1 MTDQTEAG
9 ATLLEPVTRDSLDG
23 KIANGDRITDLD
35 AAWLYREAS
44 LEDLRRWATSVKS
57 RFHDPQTA
65 TYLIMRIIN
74 YTNVC
79 VALCDYCSF
88 YELPKSSKGYVLTKQ
103 AIFDK
108 IDEVLALGGDFVGFN
123 GGHNPRLSVD
133 WYADLFASIRNRY
146 GDSIEFYA
154 LTVAELIY
162 IARHCKMTPFEAAS
176 RLREA
181 GVRWITGG
189 GAEILTNEFRARHS
203 PLKYTAD
210 EYIDGQKQ
218 ILQAGVRTT
227 ATMVVGFDES
237 IEERIEHLRRCR
249 NLQDETNGL
258 FSFLTW
264 TYKAFG
270 NKLGGEEIS
279 GEDYLRHLAVCR
291 IYLDNVRMIRTSVLT
306 QNANALTG
314 LHYGANDFDIPLEDE
329 VTQKAGATIERDIE
343 SVLAAARNEG
353 FKLEFRPMALTT
365 HTAWPTAHP

>member
-1 MTDQTEAG
+1 MSIPDTIQT
-9 ATLLEPVTRDSLDG
+9 
-23 KIANGDRITDLD
+23 KIREHDRITDEEAL
-35 AAWLYREAS
+35 WLYRDAS
-44 LEDLRRWATSVKS
+44 MEELRHWATAVKS

-74 YTNVC
+74 YTNIC

-88 YELPKSSKGYVLTKQ
+88 YELPKSDRGYVLTKHQ
-103 AIFDK
+103 IFDK
-108 IDEVLALGGDFVGFN
+108 IDEVLELGGDFVGFN

-133 WYADLFASIRNRY
+133 WYAELFSAIRERY
-146 GDSIEFYA
+146 GDTIEFYA

-162 IARHCKMTPFEAAS
+162 IARHCRMSAYDAAS
-176 RLREA
+176 RLRKA

-189 GAEILTNEFRARHS
+189 GAEILTNAFRARHS

-210 EYIDGQKQ
+210 EYIEGQRQ
-218 ILQAGVRTT
+218 ILAAGVRTT
-227 ATMVVGFDES
+227 ATMVVGFDETL
-237 IEERIEHLRRCR
+237 EERIEHLRRCR
-249 NLQDETNGL
+249 QLQDETGGL

-270 NKLGGEEIS
+270 NKLGGAEIS
-279 GEDYLRHLAVCR
+279 GEDYLRHLAICR

-306 QNANALTG
+306 QNANALRG

-343 SVLAAARNEG
+343 TVLQAARDEG
-353 FKLEFRPMALTT
+353 FQLAFRPMARVSQ
-365 HTAWPTAHP
+365 AVARNGG